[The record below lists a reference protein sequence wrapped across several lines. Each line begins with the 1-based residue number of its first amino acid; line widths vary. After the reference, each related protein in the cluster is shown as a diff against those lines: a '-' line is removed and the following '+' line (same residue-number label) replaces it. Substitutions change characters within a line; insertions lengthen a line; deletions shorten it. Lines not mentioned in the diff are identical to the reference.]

1 MPPRSTP
8 NSLMPEAKP
17 LWEVAVRLIERVTD
31 ADDCEQRRELRT
43 ELIETLTQIVHL
55 SPRVDYRPNVFRLE
69 ALALREILADQSGDP
84 EEAAH
89 REWLKRRME
98 AETKKVAFIPTR
110 LETRP
115 RRKRP

>member
-1 MPPRSTP
+1 MRCNRRLQLCKIQADRAKTPR
-8 NSLMPEAKP
+8 
-17 LWEVAVRLIERVTD
+17 RVND
-31 ADDCEQRRELRT
+31 REQRRELRA

-55 SPRVDYRPNVFRLE
+55 RPRVDLRPNVYRLE
-69 ALALREILADQSGDP
+69 ALALHEILADQSGDP

-98 AETKKVAFIPTR
+98 AETEKVAFIPTR

-115 RRKRP
+115 RRKHP